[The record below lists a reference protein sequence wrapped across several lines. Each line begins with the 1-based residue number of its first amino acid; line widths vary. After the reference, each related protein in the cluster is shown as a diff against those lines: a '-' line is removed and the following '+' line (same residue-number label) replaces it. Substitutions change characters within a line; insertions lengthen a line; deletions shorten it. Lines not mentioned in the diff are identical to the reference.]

1 MVGEIKMLH
10 ALKKILAVFV
20 AAAFFPCQMAL
31 AAEPIKILVMDVM
44 SGPFK
49 DEGEQYVTGAR
60 FAVEEIN
67 KAGGINGRQIQL
79 IVDDTQLKPDVA
91 QRKAIRHIL
100 DDNVKI
106 IVGAVATSVV
116 KALAQVADKH
126 KVVLAAYSGEA
137 DEITGKE
144 FVPEVFRLI
153 LSTSMHAR
161 ATVASFPN
169 PDAKKIYLLNQDN
182 AFGHSAAAA
191 YKKALDQLR
200 PGWTLVGE
208 DYHPIATK
216 DFAPYLQKILSS
228 GADVIL
234 TGDYGADMTLLL
246 KQANNFGIKQPFG
259 NMFLSNPVALREL
272 DKAAIG
278 SFTSDIY
285 MLGADTQKNREFI
298 ERWKAQKNP
307 PYPMPDFGIGKAY
320 NVVMFLAEAI
330 KKAGSEDHDALIKAF
345 EGLEYDGIM
354 GRQVIRACDHQI
366 QSQIAS
372 STIVPGPGAFY
383 TFASPGPVKLLPLEQ
398 MSVAPED
405 TGNPRCMKK

>member
-1 MVGEIKMLH
+1 MIGNNAMCTF
-10 ALKKILAVFV
+10 KKILSIFIILVFL
-20 AAAFFPCQMAL
+20 PCQVAS
-31 AAEPIKILVMDVM
+31 AAEPIKILVMDVL

-49 DEGEQYVTGAR
+49 DEGEQYVNGVR
-60 FAVEEIN
+60 FAVDEIN
-67 KAGGINGRQIQL
+67 NAGGINGRKIEL

-100 DDNVKI
+100 DNKVKV

-116 KALAQVADKH
+116 KALAQVANKH

-161 ATVASFPN
+161 ATVAAFPD
-169 PDAKKIYLLNQDN
+169 PSAKKIYLMNQDN
-182 AFGHSAAAA
+182 AFGHSAAAS

-216 DFAPYLQKILSS
+216 DFAPYLQKIVSS
-228 GADVIL
+228 GADVVL

-246 KQANNFGIKQPFG
+246 KQASNFGIKQPFG
-259 NMFLSNPVALREL
+259 NMFLSNPVALREI
-272 DKAAIG
+272 DQAAVG

-285 MLGADTQKNREFI
+285 MLGVDTPKNRDFI

-307 PYPMPDFGIGKAY
+307 PYPLPDFGVGKAY
-320 NVVMFLAEAI
+320 NVMMILAEAI
-330 KKAGSEDHDALIKAF
+330 KKAGSEDRDALIKAF
-345 EGLEYDGIM
+345 EGLEYEGVM
-354 GRQVIRACDHQI
+354 GRQVVRACDHQI
-366 QSQIAS
+366 QSQIAAA
-372 STIVPGPGAFY
+372 TIVAGPGEFY
-383 TFASPGPVKLLPLEQ
+383 KFASSGPVKLLSAEQ
-398 MSVAPED
+398 MSVAPEE
-405 TGNPRCMKK
+405 TGNPRCAKK